1 MNLVGRYLVDVLA
14 ARSGML
20 NVSRATPAVS
30 PAAPPRVSR
39 TAQVAERDIAC
50 QCCQQQVSKQHNAML
65 LCDGCDRGY
74 HQRCLAQPLV
84 KVPKGNR
91 LCPGC
96 EVQVANGAEARTVTL
111 GAAPADGQACV
122 VCCDPRDG
130 SRMLLC
136 DRCDCGFHWYC
147 VGENRCQAP
156 RGTWLCPGCRPGGT
170 SPARCGARAHGACAT
185 AGAQ

>member
-1 MNLVGRYLVDVLA
+1 MA

-39 TAQVAERDIAC
+39 TVKVAERDIAC
-50 QCCQQQVSKQHNAML
+50 QCCQQQVQQVSKQHNAML

-84 KVPKGNR
+84 KVPKGNW

-96 EVQVANGAEARTVTL
+96 EVQVANGAEARTLTL
-111 GAAPADGQACV
+111 GAAPAADGQACV

-136 DRCDCGFHWYC
+136 DGCDQEGAEKYVPDMTPELFDP
-147 VGENRCQAP
+147 AP
-156 RGTWLCPGCRPGGT
+156 PPPLQRAKSGTPPDTPPTPCKT
-170 SPARCGARAHGACAT
+170 SV
-185 AGAQ
+185 